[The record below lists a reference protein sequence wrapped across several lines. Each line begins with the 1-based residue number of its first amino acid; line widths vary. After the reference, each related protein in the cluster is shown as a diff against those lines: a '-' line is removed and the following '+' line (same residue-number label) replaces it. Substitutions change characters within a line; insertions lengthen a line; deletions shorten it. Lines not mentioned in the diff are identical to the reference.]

1 MAIFT
6 FVLGAL
12 LVAAGVG
19 GLIGSFDL
27 LPTEIGLLYAVCGTL
42 ALSAGIV
49 TLAIGALIRRV
60 DAFAAAVRASQSSDS
75 RQISPAAAPSL
86 RDHDARQSSPA
97 AREPAFADAPA
108 AREPTLADAP
118 AAREPTFADAPAARE
133 PTFADAPAAREPT
146 FADAPA
152 AIEVEPDARAADEP
166 VDENGSGRSPTTA
179 AVERAPGEPE
189 PAPTLVGRFSA
200 GGANYMI
207 FSDGSI
213 EAKTENGAYKFA
225 SMSDFRAY
233 LAGARG

>member
-86 RDHDARQSSPA
+86 RDRDARQSS
-97 AREPAFADAPA
+97 
-108 AREPTLADAP
+108 P

-133 PTFADAPAAREPT
+133 PAFAE
-146 FADAPA
+146 APA

>member
-86 RDHDARQSSPA
+86 RDRDARQSSPA

-108 AREPTLADAP
+108 AREPA
-118 AAREPTFADAPAARE
+118 FAE
-133 PTFADAPAAREPT
+133 
-146 FADAPA
+146 APA

>member
-12 LVAAGVG
+12 LVAAGAG

-86 RDHDARQSSPA
+86 RDRDARQSSPA
-97 AREPAFADAPA
+97 AREP
-108 AREPTLADAP
+108 
-118 AAREPTFADAPAARE
+118 TFAE
-133 PTFADAPAAREPT
+133 
-146 FADAPA
+146 APA

>member
-49 TLAIGALIRRV
+49 TLAIGALIRRL

-108 AREPTLADAP
+108 AREPTFAEAP
-118 AAREPTFADAPAARE
+118 AAREPA
-133 PTFADAPAAREPT
+133 

-166 VDENGSGRSPTTA
+166 VDENGLGRSPTTA

>member
-86 RDHDARQSSPA
+86 RDRDARQSS
-97 AREPAFADAPA
+97 
-108 AREPTLADAP
+108 P

-133 PTFADAPAAREPT
+133 PAFAE
-146 FADAPA
+146 APA

-233 LAGARG
+233 LASVRG